1 MKAIRVH
8 EFGGPEVLKI
18 EEVPDPTPGRDQ
30 VVVRMHDIGVNP
42 VDAYIRT
49 GTYARKPPLPYTPG
63 TDGAGVIETVGEGV
77 TRLGLGERVY
87 LSGSITGTYAE
98 LSLCDLTQIHRLPG
112 GVTFAQ
118 GAAIGIPYA
127 TAFRALF
134 HRAHAVGNET
144 VLVHGATGGVGL
156 AAVQLA
162 RAIGAIV
169 IGTGGSDEGRRIV
182 REHGAHQVLD
192 HHESGYLDRV
202 MTITEGRGA
211 NVILEMLANVNL
223 GKDLDVLAKH
233 GRVVVIGSRG
243 TVEIDPRAAM
253 GRDAA
258 ILGMTLF
265 NVTPEELAGIHA
277 SLVAGLENHTLRPV
291 IAKEFPLA
299 EAAAAHRAVMEPGH
313 IGKIVLVP

>member
-8 EFGGPEVLKI
+8 EFGGPEVLKL

-30 VVVRMHDIGVNP
+30 VVVRMHAIGVNP
-42 VDAYIRT
+42 VDTYIRT
-49 GTYARKPPLPYTPG
+49 GTYVRKPPLPYTPG

-77 TRLGLGERVY
+77 TRVGLGERVY

-98 LSLCDLTQIHRLPG
+98 LSLCDLSQIHRLPG

-134 HRAHAVGNET
+134 HKAHAVGNET

-162 RAIGAIV
+162 RALGATV
-169 IGTGGSDEGRRIV
+169 IGTGGSEEGRRIV
-182 REHGAHQVLD
+182 REHGAHHVLD

-243 TVEIDPRAAM
+243 TVEIDPRATM

-265 NVTPEELAGIHA
+265 NATPEDLASIHA

-291 IAKEFPLA
+291 ISKEFSLA
-299 EAAAAHRAVMEPGH
+299 EAAAAHRAVMESGH